1 MRAPISRVAS
11 SSPSSAWRR
20 VPKPGLL
27 EPGEHLLLKLFE
39 LSRGF
44 ARKRA
49 RSAVRRRPARAAL
62 RNLVLGAAEQR
73 TEVSVSPPSDSASPG
88 SRPSATSKRRA
99 TVRATFHRAAL
110 RLLSRDFEQ
119 ARRQQ
124 GVDVSIE
131 PRLWL
136 LEPLRGRCDR
146 AFGFPEHLGQRELHG
161 IDSKRSCSRSSIII
175 TSFTEERVRGLTT
188 IHGSVNIIVLVTV
201 NITLRFLMSFFDLLF
216 PIVLFVVQCY
226 AWVRMQRDI
235 AAGHLPDRPR
245 LYLQTMIVQWLAFA
259 VLMLGWWWLDRSF
272 AALGMHLALGPGFAV
287 VAVLTLIS
295 LGTLIVLAWK
305 SRTASDEDRTTR
317 EALGDLIPVLPQND
331 RDLRRFYLLSFTA
344 GVVEEVLYR
353 GFVLWVLAQWMPV
366 WAAVGVSS
374 LAFGLA
380 HGYQGASG
388 VLRTGGIGLLLACA
402 YVGSGSIWL
411 PIVFHALFDVVQ
423 GVQIRELF
431 KTGKAE
437 RSSRAPAK

>member
-1 MRAPISRVAS
+1 MEI
-11 SSPSSAWRR
+11 
-20 VPKPGLL
+20 LL
-27 EPGEHLLLKLFE
+27 
-39 LSRGF
+39 
-44 ARKRA
+44 
-49 RSAVRRRPARAAL
+49 
-62 RNLVLGAAEQR
+62 
-73 TEVSVSPPSDSASPG
+73 
-88 SRPSATSKRRA
+88 
-99 TVRATFHRAAL
+99 
-110 RLLSRDFEQ
+110 
-119 ARRQQ
+119 
-124 GVDVSIE
+124 
-131 PRLWL
+131 
-136 LEPLRGRCDR
+136 
-146 AFGFPEHLGQRELHG
+146 
-161 IDSKRSCSRSSIII
+161 
-175 TSFTEERVRGLTT
+175 
-188 IHGSVNIIVLVTV
+188 
-201 NITLRFLMSFFDLLF
+201 SFFDLLF
-216 PIVLFVVQCY
+216 LIVLFAVQPAYGRY

-235 AAGHLPDRPR
+235 AEGHVPDRPR

-259 VLMLGWWWLDRSF
+259 VLILGWWWLDRPF

-305 SRTASDEDRTTR
+305 SRTASDEEKQTTR

-353 GFVLWVLAQWMPV
+353 GFVLWVLAQWIPV

-402 YVGSGSIWL
+402 YVGGGSILL

-431 KTGKAE
+431 KTGEGRALE
-437 RSSRAPAK
+437 SSAGQVQGVHT